1 MTMDRGRP
9 IDIGAAA
16 SEILERLA
24 ASVVE
29 IRPPQGG
36 TGAGVVWRPDGTI
49 ITNHHVARAERA
61 EVGLADGRRFSATVV
76 ARDTRN
82 DLATLKAPGQELP
95 AATIGDA
102 RTLRVGELVLAVG
115 HPFGIRSSLTVGVV
129 SGALPQ
135 RAAASHGR
143 LRAPLRELIRADVLL
158 GPGNSGGPLL
168 NARGQV
174 VGINAMVMGGL
185 ALAVP
190 SHLVERLLA
199 DANGRQWFGIEVI
212 QVELPP
218 TFGAYSRGAL
228 LTKVAAGS
236 AAEAAGLLVGDVLLA
251 LDDAPLLDLD
261 SLRDALAAK
270 SDTPPRVRILR
281 GGTEQQVTLSSAW
294 GRQAA

>member
-1 MTMDRGRP
+1 MGGASRP
-9 IDIGAAA
+9 
-16 SEILERLA
+16 R
-24 ASVVE
+24 
-29 IRPPQGG
+29 
-36 TGAGVVWRPDGTI
+36 WW
-49 ITNHHVARAERA
+49 
-61 EVGLADGRRFSATVV
+61 

-82 DLATLKAPGQELP
+82 DLAALKAPSQELP

-135 RAAASHGR
+135 PDAASRGQVR
-143 LRAPLRELIRADVLL
+143 TPLRQLIRADVLL

-199 DANGRQWFGIEVI
+199 DAGGRQRLGIEAI
-212 QVELPP
+212 QVELASP
-218 TFGAYSRGAL
+218 FGAYSRGAL

-251 LDDAPLLDLD
+251 LGEAPLLDFD
-261 SLRDALAAK
+261 NLRDAVAAM
-270 SDTPPRVRILR
+270 SDTPLRLSILR
-281 GGTEQQVTLSSAW
+281 GGTERKVTISSTW
-294 GRQAA
+294 SRQAA